1 MRVTGV
7 ATIPMM
13 DMGFQN
19 KQKRQQQQKKR
30 EQKSFADILS
40 AKIQEVRK

>member
-13 DMGFQN
+13 DMGFQ

>member
-7 ATIPMM
+7 FMIPMM